1 MSNLKDRALRAAERF
16 VGHRGYDIVSTAY
29 KLQDG
34 GQIDIVAEDG
44 DALVFIDVN
53 ARRDTNEGFPSDSI
67 TERTRERR
75 EKAAIQWF
83 RSEGTGYRDRPIR
96 FDNISQV
103 EYAHCACSSPSSM
116 PSAAR
121 LTSPRAFLNAPLRR
135 SALVNSAAS
144 LASCPIRSI
153 QSNSFSP
160 DSSPKS
166 LGITHHS

>member
-83 RSEGTGYRDRPIR
+83 RSEGRAIATARFASTTYRFWCWVPT
-96 FDNISQV
+96 
-103 EYAHCACSSPSSM
+103 APS
-116 PSAAR
+116 
-121 LTSPRAFLNAPLRR
+121 
-135 SALVNSAAS
+135 
-144 LASCPIRSI
+144 
-153 QSNSFSP
+153 
-160 DSSPKS
+160 
-166 LGITHHS
+166 